1 MQVQRADP
9 AYRRRVLR
17 TLAAVA
23 ALLLLALIGLVAWL
37 RQAAEGLDRA
47 GARALLTRMQLSCLV
62 LIAFSLATLGAH
74 LWLRGA
80 RIIAEQRFPPS
91 DVHSV
96 RDTRVREGAD
106 AVRVGRM
113 SQGFGLALLLLALV
127 VGVIGLLQLLH

>member
-17 TLAAVA
+17 TLAAVGV
-23 ALLLLALIGLVAWL
+23 LLLVALVGLVTWL
-37 RQAAEGLDRA
+37 RHAAEGLDRE
-47 GARALLTRMQLSCLV
+47 GVRMLLLRMQLSCLV
-62 LIAFSLATLGAH
+62 LIAFCLVTLGAH
-74 LWLRGA
+74 LWLRGG

-96 RDTRVREGAD
+96 RDTVVREGAD

-113 SQGFGLALLLLALV
+113 TQGFGLALLLLALV
-127 VGVIGLLQLLH
+127 VTVIGLLQLLL

>member
-9 AYRRRVLR
+9 AYRRRVWR

-23 ALLLLALIGLVAWL
+23 VGLLLALVGLVTWL
-37 RQAAEGLDRA
+37 RHAAEGLDRD
-47 GARALLTRMQLSCLV
+47 GLRALLLRTQLSCLV

-74 LWLRGA
+74 LWLRGG

-96 RDTRVREGAD
+96 RDMVVREGAD

-113 SQGFGLALLLLALV
+113 SQGMGLALLLLAVLV
-127 VGVIGLLQLLH
+127 TAIGLLQLLR

>member
-17 TLAAVA
+17 TLGAVA
-23 ALLLLALIGLVAWL
+23 ALLLLTLIGLVAWL
-37 RQAAEGLDRA
+37 RHAAEGLDRD
-47 GARALLTRMQLSCLV
+47 GVRTLLLRMQLSCLV

-80 RIIAEQRFPPS
+80 RIIAERRFPPS

-96 RDTRVREGAD
+96 RDTLVREGAD

-127 VGVIGLLQLLH
+127 VALIGLLQLLH